1 MLAKSLSKNME
12 VISVS
17 FTISCSNQFSKSA
30 IVKELKEIDRAL
42 ILLHLEGLTGKE
54 ISKIMNITPL
64 SVTTK
69 VTRIKNKLKLKF
81 DTFKR

>member
-1 MLAKSLSKNME
+1 MTTSLPPIIQIIDDGSIDFE
-12 VISVS
+12 
-17 FTISCSNQFSKSA
+17 SNDLKLLQIF
-30 IVKELKEIDRAL
+30 IKELKEIDRAL